1 MTNPSARVV
10 VILNPRAASGR
21 AGRGVDRLR
30 RAADP
35 ILGSWDL
42 KLTEA
47 PGHAAHLARE
57 AAKAGAEIVVA
68 AGGDGTIHEVVGGL
82 FDGPTPVR
90 PDVTLGLL
98 PFGTGSDF
106 QKTLEIPGKLEHALQ
121 LLRGGETRACDVG
134 LVEIGQGDDQ
144 RAEHFINVAGFG
156 ANGDVVR
163 RANAMD
169 KRLGGA
175 IVFYRAALQ
184 TAFSWSP
191 IDLRVCWRE
200 RAGGELHTF
209 EGRTL
214 ACFVANAAYCGGGM
228 WVGKGGS
235 LHDGRFDV
243 TLLRPDSATTLVAR
257 SWRLYDGS
265 LDRWPGALRFQASE
279 VWAEPLGSASASIDL
294 DGESAGW
301 LPAKFSALPQALR
314 VRGGWAAGA

>member
-1 MTNPSARVV
+1 MTRTSERFV

-21 AGRGVDRLR
+21 AGRGIDRLR

-35 ILGSWDL
+35 VLGSWEL

-57 AAKAGAEIVVA
+57 AVEQGADVVVA

-82 FDGPTPVR
+82 FEGAQPLRD
-90 PDVTLGLL
+90 DLTLGLL

-106 QKTLEIPGKLEHALQ
+106 QKSLEIPKLLRHALEVV
-121 LLRGGETRACDVG
+121 RGGETRSCDVG
-134 LVEIGQGDDQ
+134 LVEIGQGKDSRQ
-144 RAEHFINVAGFG
+144 EHFINVAGFG

-169 KRLGGA
+169 KRLGGP

-184 TAFSWSP
+184 TAFNWSP
-191 IDLRVCWRE
+191 VPLRISWRQ
-200 RAGGELHTF
+200 APGGPIETF
-209 EGRTL
+209 EGPLL
-214 ACFVANAAYCGGGM
+214 ACFVANAGYCGGGM

-235 LHDGRFDV
+235 LSDGRFDV
-243 TLLRPDSATTLVAR
+243 TLLPPDGALTLVAR

-265 LDRWPGALRFQASE
+265 LDQWPGARRFQAYE
-279 VWAEPLGSASASIDL
+279 LWAEPLAAASASIDL
-294 DGESAGW
+294 DGESVGE
-301 LPAKFSALPQALR
+301 LPAKFSVLPQRLR
-314 VRGGWAAGA
+314 VRGGW